1 MRPGLF
7 VLLLALAGCAD
18 KTPPTWAGDATL
30 RVEATATAA
39 TLRWPAATDDDA
51 LASYRVLQ
59 DDVEI
64 ATVPEGPSEHVGE
77 GLRDATEYRF
87 SVQPLDVAGNRGELL
102 HERATTADGTP
113 PTWPSGAR
121 LLATPRTAL
130 PADAPEG
137 TEPTVVATTLRW
149 VAAEDPSGVSGYRL
163 VAGASTLAELGEVT
177 SHELEGAAPEGLA
190 VVAVDAA
197 GNVSAR
203 LVARAAAEGEAPEV
217 AEAPSEV
224 SSDTENTQVG
234 TPTVSPI
241 SPQVREALGRVRI
254 RPEILKLRPELAP
267 RLNLRQVGNT
277 PPTNPQ

>member
-7 VLLLALAGCAD
+7 ALLLALAGCTD
-18 KTPPTWAGDATL
+18 KTPPTWARDATL
-30 RVEATATAA
+30 RVETTTTAA
-39 TLRWPAATDDDA
+39 TLRWPTATDDDA

-64 ATVPEGPSEHVGE
+64 ATVPAGTSEHVVE
-77 GLRDATEYRF
+77 GLRDTTEYRF

-121 LLATPRTAL
+121 LLATPRPGL
-130 PADAPEG
+130 PEGAPEG
-137 TEPTVVATTLRW
+137 AEPTVIATTLRW
-149 VAAEDPSGVSGYRL
+149 IAAEDPSGVSGYRL
-163 VAGASTLAELGEVT
+163 VAGASTLAELGEIT

-190 VVAVDAA
+190 VVAVDGA

-217 AEAPSEV
+217 AEAPREDPPDV
-224 SSDTENTQVG
+224 VGTQVG

-241 SPQVREALGRVRI
+241 SPQVREALGRVRL
-254 RPEILKLRPELAP
+254 RPEILKLRPELGP